1 MKIIV
6 ASDHAGF
13 KYKEE
18 ILAFLTSKGYA
29 LIDGGTYNEGSCH
42 YPEYAISASEKV
54 VNKEADFG
62 VLICGSGI
70 GISIASNKVKGARCA
85 VGYHDEATI
94 RSRIDNNA
102 NLIAFGSRYMAM
114 QDILRR
120 IELFLKT
127 PYEGGRHQTRIDLIE
142 DYEKTHYK

>member
-13 KYKEE
+13 KYKAE
-18 ILAFLTSKGYA
+18 ILAFLATKGYD
-29 LIDGGTYNEGSCH
+29 LIDGGTFNEGSCH

-54 VNKEADFG
+54 VKKEADFG

-70 GISIASNKVKGARCA
+70 GISIASNKVQGARCA

-94 RSRIDNNA
+94 RARIDNNA
-102 NLIAFGSRYMAM
+102 NLIAFGSRYMSM

-120 IELFLKT
+120 IDLFIKT
-127 PYEGGRHQTRIDLIE
+127 PYEGGRHQTRLDLIQ
-142 DYEKTHYK
+142 DYETAHYK